1 MTNILDT
8 LSKPLLKLRRKRLS
22 NRIFA
27 DAGGVVQLGVFAGLK
42 LDGNSNVSRSCLG
55 QKVLGIYEAAVFEE
69 IERRGPFGDAVCV
82 GAADGF
88 YALGLV
94 KSGLAK
100 RSICFEIT
108 ADGREAIVRNAVEN
122 GVSDKIVVLGKADET
137 FSQRLKANNFNAGN
151 ALVICDIE
159 GAEFPVLS
167 SDVLSVLD
175 GAVLIVELHDKIMK
189 DAASLRSALIDRIP
203 VSYEK
208 KVVREKPVDWR
219 GIAALEN
226 LSDND
231 RGLAASEGRK
241 VIGEWLIAAPK
252 K

>member
-1 MTNILDT
+1 MTHILDA

-27 DAGGVVQLGVFAGLK
+27 DAGGVVQRGAFAGLK
-42 LDGNSNVSRSCLG
+42 LDGRSNVSRSCLG

-69 IERRGPFGDAVCV
+69 IELRGRFGDAVCV

-100 RSICFEIT
+100 RAICFEIT
-108 ADGREAIVRNAVEN
+108 ANGREAIVRNAVVN
-122 GVSDKIVVLGKADET
+122 GVSEQVVVLGKADET
-137 FSQRLKANNFNAGN
+137 FGQQLKAHDFVTLN

-159 GAEFPVLS
+159 GAEFSVLS
-167 SDVLSVLD
+167 GEVLSALD
-175 GAVLIVELHDKIMK
+175 GAVLIVELHDKILK
-189 DAASLRSALIDRIP
+189 DAALLRGALIGRLP
-203 VSYEK
+203 HRYEHK
-208 KVVREKPVDWR
+208 IVREKPIDWR

-241 VIGEWLIAAPK
+241 IIGEWLIAAPK